1 MVLLNLNSSL
11 FLLEFK
17 LAVTHRADAA
27 RHSEEL
33 LKALA
38 AHAMCKHGH
47 VYGHMLTCA
56 TGLQSTRVCVCVC
69 VCMCVCL
76 CVCACV
82 FVCGGGGEGVR
93 LRVRN
98 DVVMF
103 YDSAHMQI
111 LCETSK

>member
-1 MVLLNLNSSL
+1 MPPDTVRNSSKHL
-11 FLLEFK
+11 RHMPCANMGMSMATCSHAP
-17 LAVTHRADAA
+17 LACKARA
-27 RHSEEL
+27 
-33 LKALA
+33 
-38 AHAMCKHGH
+38 
-47 VYGHMLTCA
+47 
-56 TGLQSTRVCVCVC
+56 CVCVC